1 MRKGTGMNG
10 IRILSLSYIPLGGMI
25 ISGLVG
31 LISLLIKNSRI
42 SNILSMCCYFAIIV
56 FCVLTFIISIIMNVS
71 VILGY

>member
-1 MRKGTGMNG
+1 MRRVIEMDAVKV
-10 IRILSLSYIPLGGMI
+10 LSLSLPLWGMI

-42 SNILSMCCYFAIIV
+42 SNILSMCCYFTRIV
-56 FCVLTFIISIIMNVS
+56 FCVLTVVISIIMNVL

>member
-1 MRKGTGMNG
+1 MRRVIEMDAVKV
-10 IRILSLSYIPLGGMI
+10 LSLSYIPLWGMI